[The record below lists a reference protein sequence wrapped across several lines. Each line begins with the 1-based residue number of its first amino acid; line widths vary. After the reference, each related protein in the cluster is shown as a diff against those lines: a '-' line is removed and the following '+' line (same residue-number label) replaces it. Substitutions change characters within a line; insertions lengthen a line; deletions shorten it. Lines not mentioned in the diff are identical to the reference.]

1 MFDFAWVIRNLPHI
15 WELLQEHV
23 LLSFIPILIG
33 LALALPIGVLCVR
46 WAWTYPIV
54 LLCSSAFFA
63 IPSLALFV
71 FMLPYTGLGRMTA
84 ILPLSLYTV
93 ALLIRNVVD
102 GIKATDES
110 VRQAA
115 SAMGYG
121 RVHRLVAV
129 ELPNAVPVILGGLRV
144 ATVANIGMVSV
155 VSVIG
160 LSSLGDL
167 FVDGTQRF
175 FATPIFV
182 GIALTV
188 VLALIAD
195 LFLVGIQRGLTPWSQ
210 NRRTR

>member
-1 MFDFAWVIRNLPHI
+1 MFDLSWVMRNMPHI
-15 WELLQEHV
+15 WGLLQEHL
-23 LLSFIPILIG
+23 LLSFIPVLVG
-33 LALALPIGVLCVR
+33 LALALPIGIICVR
-46 WAWTYPIV
+46 WAWMYPVV
-54 LLCSSAFFA
+54 LVSSSAFFA

-102 GIKATDES
+102 GIKSTDES

-121 RVHRLVAV
+121 NVHRLIAV
-129 ELPNAVPVILGGLRV
+129 ELPNALPVILGGLRV

-175 FATPIFV
+175 FVTPIVV
-182 GIALTV
+182 GILLTAALAV
-188 VLALIAD
+188 VTDLAL
-195 LFLVGIQRGLTPWSQ
+195 VTIQRRLTPWSQ
-210 NRRTR
+210 TRRTQ

>member
-1 MFDFAWVIRNLPHI
+1 MFDLAWVIRNLPHI
-15 WELLQEHV
+15 GELLQEHL
-23 LLSFIPILIG
+23 LLSFIPVLVG
-33 LALALPIGVLCVR
+33 LALALPIGIFCVR
-46 WAWTYPIV
+46 WTWMYPVV
-54 LLCSSAFFA
+54 LVCSSAFFA

-102 GIKATDES
+102 GIKSTDES

-115 SAMGYG
+115 AAMGYG
-121 RVHRLVAV
+121 NVHRLIAV
-129 ELPNAVPVILGGLRV
+129 ELPNALPVILGGLRV

-175 FATPIFV
+175 FVTPIAV
-182 GIALTV
+182 GI
-188 VLALIAD
+188 LAY
-195 LFLVGIQRGLTPWSQ
+195 RGLGSCH
-210 NRRTR
+210 